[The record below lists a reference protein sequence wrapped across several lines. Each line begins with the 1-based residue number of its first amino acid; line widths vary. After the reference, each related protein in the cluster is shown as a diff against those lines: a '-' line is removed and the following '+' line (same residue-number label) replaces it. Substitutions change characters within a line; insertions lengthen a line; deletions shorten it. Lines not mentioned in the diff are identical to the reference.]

1 MAWIRLRFS
10 HEAFAI
16 SIEEGLD
23 GQDSSVTLR
32 ESSRRPVDRDGK
44 LNMRNAGEI
53 RTQVEHRCC
62 CGEVAAELT
71 TVAVTGSHVGNL
83 TV

>member
-1 MAWIRLRFS
+1 MRETL
-10 HEAFAI
+10 AI
-16 SIEEGLD
+16 GIEEGLD
-23 GQDSSVTLR
+23 GQDSSVTFR
-32 ESSRRPVDRDGK
+32 EPSRRPDDRDGK

-71 TVAVTGSHVGNL
+71 TVAVTGSHVGDL
-83 TV
+83 FTA